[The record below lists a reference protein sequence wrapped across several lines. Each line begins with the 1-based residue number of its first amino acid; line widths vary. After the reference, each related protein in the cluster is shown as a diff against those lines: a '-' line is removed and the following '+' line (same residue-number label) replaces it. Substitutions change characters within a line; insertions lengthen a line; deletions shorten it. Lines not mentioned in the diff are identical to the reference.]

1 MREVPALQPRAW
13 LFLTV
18 GVAATAI
25 PVVLYLLLKSGV
37 HEILRIFPEL
47 FTDAE
52 YDFGAEH
59 IYNLFWKF
67 LYLCKNFGWANAVL
81 WGVLLILGAV
91 VRRLQKS
98 ERGAKRPGDACGG
111 KKGADPRFS
120 ADRFRRVVFLL
131 ACVLLAVTYV
141 TGIVRFV
148 EYKSDTGSHQLY
160 MYYFYHSAPLMA
172 FCAVCGLLRR

>member
-1 MREVPALQPRAW
+1 MGASEVFKALGPR
-13 LFLTV
+13 
-18 GVAATAI
+18 
-25 PVVLYLLLKSGV
+25 KSC
-37 HEILRIFPEL
+37 I
-47 FTDAE
+47 D
-52 YDFGAEH
+52 
-59 IYNLFWKF
+59 
-67 LYLCKNFGWANAVL
+67 
-81 WGVLLILGAV
+81 LGAGHQFFDDALLSAYPDFSLIAV
-91 VRRLQKS
+91 DIGYDPEGLKRL
-98 ERGAKRPGDACGG
+98 P
-111 KKGADPRFS
+111 PRKN